1 VAGLVQ
7 HGSVT
12 NQSNDRKRRR
22 VRLVQRYLLNPP
34 MKLAVWAGVVPG
46 HVLVETTGQ
55 RTGKRRR
62 NVVGMHIDD
71 DTGWVVAE
79 HGRHAG
85 YVRNIEANPDVRV
98 RVRWQWRTARA
109 QVVADD
115 DAEAR
120 LDALGIPGHAA
131 AVRRFGTDLT
141 TVRFDF
147 ATPASPD
154 QGYARDSGE

>member
-1 VAGLVQ
+1 VSEAE
-7 HGSVT
+7 
-12 NQSNDRKRRR
+12 NARKRTR

-34 MKLAVWAGVVPG
+34 MKVFTWCGLAPG
-46 HVLVETTGQ
+46 NVLIETTGR

-62 NVVGMHIDD
+62 NVVGMHVDG

-85 YVRNIEANPDVRV
+85 YVGNIDAKPDVRV
-98 RVRWQWRTARA
+98 RLGRRWRPARA
-109 QVVADD
+109 EVVDGDD
-115 DAEAR
+115 PQAR
-120 LDALGIPGHAA
+120 LDTFGRRSHAS

-147 ATPASPD
+147 TEPH
-154 QGYARDSGE
+154 G

>member
-1 VAGLVQ
+1 ML
-7 HGSVT
+7 
-12 NQSNDRKRRR
+12 
-22 VRLVQRYLLNPP
+22 QRYLLNPP
-34 MKLAVWAGVVPG
+34 MKLAAWAGMVPG
-46 HVLVETTGQ
+46 HVVVETTG
-55 RTGKRRR
+55 RRSGKPRR

-71 DTGWVVAE
+71 GTGWVVAE
-79 HGRHAG
+79 HGSQAG

-98 RVRWQWRTARA
+98 RVRRRWQPARA

-141 TVRFDF
+141 TIRFDF
-147 ATPASPD
+147 VTPPQHDHEHAP
-154 QGYARDSGE
+154 DSGE